1 MITLDDKTTEKPVI
15 EYPTEWGYK
24 LIGKDLDALLKC
36 IKETMNDKE
45 HTTRSGNVSKAGK
58 YHSHNVSC
66 MVLSQEERDA
76 IFKAFQDHESVE
88 MVI

>member
-1 MITLDDKTTEKPVI
+1 LVKFYLLYHKNQSANDN
-15 EYPTEWGYK
+15 YA
-24 LIGKDLDALLKC
+24 IGKDLNALLEY
-36 IKETMNDKE
+36 IKDTMLDKE
-45 HTTRSGNVSKAGK
+45 YITKSGNVSKAGK